1 MPRRRSRGEGHI
13 RRRVTTR
20 EDGSKYTRWSAIVT
34 LGIDPASGKQQIKEG
49 PARKTE
55 KEAKAD
61 LKALTTAR
69 DEGRLEA
76 ATMTVGAYLDYWF
89 AEHKAEIRP
98 RTQSTY
104 ESVIRL
110 HLKPRLKD
118 VKLAQL
124 TPVLCQRTQSAIAE
138 AVSPATARKCRQ
150 ALHAALEQ
158 AVKWELLNRNPLA
171 LVKAIRAPRAELGQ
185 WTAQDAAT
193 FLRTAKDDPLY
204 PLFYLVIATGLRAGE
219 FLGLK
224 WNDLNGSVLHVQR
237 QISTVGAPDEGP
249 TKTAR
254 SVRKLRLDAKTLS
267 VMQAHR
273 IKQEEHKR
281 VYRGKYYDAGYIFAA
296 RNGRTIQLSNVRNRH
311 FIPLLELSGVP
322 KIRIHDLRHFNLSRL
337 VELGVDP
344 AEVSRRAGHSRNS
357 TTLDIYV
364 HSLKDPETY
373 EIPMSDLVGELDDVT
388 DVEEAKDDQDR
399 GEEAA

>member
-171 LVKAIRAPRAELGQ
+171 LVKAIRAPRAELDQ
-185 WTAQDAAT
+185 WTPQDAAT
-193 FLRTAKDDPLY
+193 FLKAAKDDPLY

-224 WNDLNGSVLHVQR
+224 WEDIKGSVLHIQR
-237 QISTVGAPDEGP
+237 QISTVGKPDEGP

-254 SVRKLRLDAKTLS
+254 SVRKLRLDAGTLA
-267 VMQAHR
+267 VLGVHR
-273 IKQEEHKR
+273 AKQNEHKAGYSGT
-281 VYRGKYYDAGYIFAA
+281 YRDSGYIFAA
-296 RNGRTIQLSNVRNRH
+296 RNGSSIRLENVRNRH
-311 FIPLLELSGVP
+311 FNPLLEAANVP
-322 KIRIHDLRHFNLSRL
+322 RIRLHDLRHFAASRWI
-337 VELGVDP
+337 ELGVDP
-344 AEVSRRAGHSRNS
+344 AEVSRRLGHSRNS
-357 TTLDIYV
+357 TTMDIYV
-364 HSLKDPETY
+364 HALKDPE
-373 EIPMSDLVGELDDVT
+373 ENVLSMDDMLGQNDGED
-388 DVEEAKDDQDR
+388 EEDR
-399 GEEAA
+399 GEDAA